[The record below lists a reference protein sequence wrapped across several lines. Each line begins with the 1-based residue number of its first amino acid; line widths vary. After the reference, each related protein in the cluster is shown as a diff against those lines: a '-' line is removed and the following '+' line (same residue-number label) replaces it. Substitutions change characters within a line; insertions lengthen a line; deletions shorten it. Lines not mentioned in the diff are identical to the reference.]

1 MKTTC
6 FTLVS
11 FLLSSGLWYESASAD
26 FAVRRSAVVAQGP
39 YGGTVVAGSRT
50 AVVRPGYGFFAKD
63 EQRKARNLCEPQGRP
78 AADVKVSH

>member
-1 MKTTC
+1 MKTRY

-11 FLLSSGLWYESASAD
+11 LLLSSGLWYETASAD
-26 FAVRRSAVVAQGP
+26 FAVRRSAVVARGP

-50 AVVRPGYGFFAKD
+50 AIVRPGYGFFAKD
-63 EQRKARNLCEPQGRP
+63 EARKAKNLCEPQGKP

>member
-1 MKTTC
+1 MKMPY

-11 FLLSSGLWYESASAD
+11 LLLSSSLWCESASAD
-26 FAVRRSAVVAQGP
+26 FAVRRSAIVAQGP

-63 EQRKARNLCEPQGRP
+63 ETRQAQKLCEPQGKP
-78 AADVKVSH
+78 VAAVKVSH